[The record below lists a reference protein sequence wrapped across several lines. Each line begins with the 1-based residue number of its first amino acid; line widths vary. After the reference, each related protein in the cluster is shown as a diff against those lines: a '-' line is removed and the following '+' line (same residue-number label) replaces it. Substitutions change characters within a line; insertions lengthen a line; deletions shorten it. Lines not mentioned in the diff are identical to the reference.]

1 MLNNGQQKKLISLC
15 GANIYFDV
23 SMARF
28 CTLRAGGRAA
38 ALAEAGKTD
47 LVSALLDY
55 CRRENLPW
63 RVIGRGSNIL
73 VKDEGFPGILIR
85 LGGELSALEGDA
97 VSGVITAGGGC
108 LLAELLGYCRRNGLG
123 GLEFLAG
130 IPGSV
135 GGSIRMNAGAFG
147 QSLAESL
154 LGVKIVTSD
163 GSQHEITREQWQ
175 SGYRSFTIEGLD
187 MEGVII
193 LMTKFQLAAASSE
206 QIGAKIQNFL
216 QLRNEKQPSSMP
228 SAGSFF
234 KNPENDF
241 AGRLIEAAGLKGLR
255 IGAAMVSPAHAN
267 FIVNVGG
274 ATATDILQLMRR
286 VQEKVRIKTG
296 IFLEP
301 EVHII

>member
-1 MLNNGQQKKLISLC
+1 MLNEGQQRTLISLC
-15 GANIYFDV
+15 GANVGFDV

-38 ALAEAGKTD
+38 ALAEPEETAQ
-47 LVSALLDY
+47 VSMLLEY
-55 CRRENLPW
+55 CRSEHLPW

-73 VKDEGFPGILIR
+73 VRDEGFPGIFIR
-85 LGGELSALEGDA
+85 LGGEFAAISGDA
-97 VSGVITAGGGC
+97 VSGVLTAGGGC

-147 QSLAESL
+147 QSIGDSL
-154 LGVKIVTSD
+154 QGVTIVTSD
-163 GSQHEITREQWQ
+163 GAQHERTREQWR
-175 SGYRSFTIEGLD
+175 SGYRSFAIGGLD
-187 MEGVII
+187 MEEVII
-193 LMTKFQLAAASSE
+193 LTTQFQLTAAASE
-206 QIGAKIQNFL
+206 HIGAKIQKIL
-216 QLRNEKQPSSMP
+216 QLRKKKQAFSMP

-241 AGRLIEAAGLKGLR
+241 AGRLIEAAGLKGLC

-274 ATATDILQLMRR
+274 ATATDILQLMRF
-286 VQEKVRIKTG
+286 VQEKVRTKTG